1 MPIFLLFI
9 IVPLTEALILLKIMS
24 HVGFLNTIV
33 IVLITATVGFTMAK
47 KEGLKVLKEIQE
59 QSKAGVVPKE
69 TLLEGFL
76 VLIAGLMLLFPGL
89 LSDLLGFSFLIP
101 PIRKNLISTIR
112 TVLKTKGWKE
122 DEDKVEYEI
131 ID

>member
-9 IVPLTEALILLKIMS
+9 IVPLTEALILLKVMS
-24 HVGFLNTIV
+24 HVGFLNTLV

-112 TVLKTKGWKE
+112 TALKTKGWKE